1 MGFFSKL
8 QHNLKGL
15 YNGTFKENND
25 NIETSS
31 KTKAKERKH
40 LQEIDET
47 YQPMELPED
56 ELVTFSDE
64 VLDTNSRE
72 SIEKFKHNLDILM
85 KRAKEKGKVDKFML
99 IREDDFFPDGW
110 EWRVLSKNTNLEK
123 VCTRLS
129 YELRKA
135 YALEQKGINPYIE
148 IMGMNIPN
156 KAYEQSIQD
165 ISNVDETLGNILL
178 PSRFRS
184 TKHFTVNT
192 PLEVT
197 GNYNSVH
204 TNRDY
209 VFIDDINEFLASE
222 YGYSI
227 AYHDAYLDISH
238 ESLPVSAGALVL
250 IEDENYDRIMSD
262 EKIAS
267 QLVQRKIVRFK
278 GDTDIAINMILTE
291 KGALPSQVSAKYAD
305 YDDEIRT
312 ILDSSIRELAEKNN
326 LFFDK
331 SHGGQLQLEGGGHFS
346 SYYDDKNQDYEQAL
360 NEFIKFLKQKFPEH
374 EELFSEHLKLTE
386 NTSQEIVKHIG
397 TTKLLQAID
406 EYNELASKRIEKT
419 LEEYKEDR
427 KNITPEIHQKFV
439 ETIHFI
445 NDFYKTHTECESLE
459 QEEAI
464 QKFLQGDTVKE
475 QLQASETVCELLASK
490 NQNKS
495 ETMTTSETITYGN
508 EKITPAKAAENALR
522 QSTTS
527 TVNACEKVERL
538 ALNPEKTNEGVSIDG
553 Q

>member
-1 MGFFSKL
+1 MGIFDKL
-8 QHNLKGL
+8 QHNLKKL
-15 YNGTFKENND
+15 Q
-25 NIETSS
+25 S
-31 KTKAKERKH
+31 KKDDKALDFSDAKEIEH
-40 LQEIDET
+40 QQHTYET
-47 YQPMELPED
+47 YQPIELPED
-56 ELVTFSDE
+56 ELVSFSDE
-64 VLDTNSRE
+64 ILDTNSRE
-72 SIEKFKHNLDILM
+72 TIEKFKHNLEILI

-135 YALEQKGINPYIE
+135 YALEQKGINPYSE
-148 IMGMNIPN
+148 IMGINIPN
-156 KAYEQSIQD
+156 ESYEQPIQD
-165 ISNVDETLGNILL
+165 IADEEKTLGDILL

-209 VFIDDINEFLASE
+209 VIMDDVNEFLASE

-227 AYHDAYLDISH
+227 SYRDAYLDISH
-238 ESLPVSAGALVL
+238 ESLPISTGAIVL
-250 IEDENYDRIMSD
+250 IGDENYDRIMSD

-267 QLVQRKIVRFK
+267 QLAQRRVIRFK

-291 KGALPSQVSAKYAD
+291 RGALPSQVSPQYAD

-312 ILDSSIRELAEKNN
+312 ILDSSIRELAEKNH

-331 SHGGQLQLEGGGHFS
+331 SHGGQLKLDGGGHFS
-346 SYYDDKNQDYEQAL
+346 SYYDDKNQDYEKAL
-360 NEFIKFLKQKFPEH
+360 NEFIRFLRQKFPEH
-374 EELFSEHLKLTE
+374 EELLPEHLKLTE
-386 NTSQEIVKHIG
+386 NTSYEIVKKIG
-397 TTKLLQAID
+397 TTKLLEAID
-406 EYNELASKRIEKT
+406 EYNELASKRIEQT
-419 LEEYKEDR
+419 LEEYKKDR

-439 ETIHFI
+439 ETIHLI
-445 NDFYKTHTECESLE
+445 DDFYKKNTDCESRE

-464 QKFLQGDTVKE
+464 QKFIQGDTVSE
-475 QLQASETVCELLASK
+475 QLQAAESVCELLATRNQDRSK
-490 NQNKS
+490 TIDGT
-495 ETMTTSETITYGN
+495 ETTTYRYDK
-508 EKITPAKAAENALR
+508 KITPAKVAENALR
-522 QSTTS
+522 KSTTS
-527 TVNACEKVERL
+527 IVKEAERVERVV
-538 ALNPEKTNEGVSIDG
+538 LNPEKTNEGISIDG

>member
-1 MGFFSKL
+1 MGIFDKL
-8 QHNLKGL
+8 QHNLKKL
-15 YNGTFKENND
+15 Q
-25 NIETSS
+25 S
-31 KTKAKERKH
+31 KKDDKALGFSDAKEIEH
-40 LQEIDET
+40 QQHTYET
-47 YQPMELPED
+47 YQPIELPED
-56 ELVTFSDE
+56 ELVSFSDE
-64 VLDTNSRE
+64 ILDTNSRE
-72 SIEKFKHNLDILM
+72 TIEKFKHNLEILI

-135 YALEQKGINPYIE
+135 YALEQKGINPYSE
-148 IMGMNIPN
+148 IMGINIPN
-156 KAYEQSIQD
+156 ESYEQPIQD
-165 ISNVDETLGNILL
+165 IADEDKTLGDILL

-209 VFIDDINEFLASE
+209 VIMDDVNEFLASE

-227 AYHDAYLDISH
+227 SYRDAYLDISH
-238 ESLPVSAGALVL
+238 ESLPISTGAIVL
-250 IEDENYDRIMSD
+250 IGDENYDRIMSD

-267 QLVQRKIVRFK
+267 QLAQRRVIRFK

-291 KGALPSQVSAKYAD
+291 RGALPSQVSPQYAD

-312 ILDSSIRELAEKNN
+312 ILDSSIRELAEKNH

-331 SHGGQLQLEGGGHFS
+331 SHGGQLKLDGGGHFS

-439 ETIHFI
+439 ETIHLI

-475 QLQASETVCELLASK
+475 QLQAAETVCELLASK

-495 ETMTTSETITYGN
+495 ETVTTSKTITYGN
-508 EKITPAKAAENALR
+508 GKITPAKAAENALR
-522 QSTTS
+522 QSTTT

-538 ALNPEKTNEGVSIDG
+538 ALNPEKTNEGVLIDG

>member
-1 MGFFSKL
+1 MGIFDKL
-8 QHNLKGL
+8 QHNLKKL
-15 YNGTFKENND
+15 Q
-25 NIETSS
+25 S
-31 KTKAKERKH
+31 KKDDKALDFSDAKEIEH
-40 LQEIDET
+40 QQHTYET
-47 YQPMELPED
+47 YQPIELPED
-56 ELVTFSDE
+56 ELVSFSDE
-64 VLDTNSRE
+64 ILDTNSRE
-72 SIEKFKHNLDILM
+72 TIEKFKHNLEILI

-135 YALEQKGINPYIE
+135 YALEQKGINPYSE
-148 IMGMNIPN
+148 IMGINIPN
-156 KAYEQSIQD
+156 ESYEQPIQD
-165 ISNVDETLGNILL
+165 IADEEKTLGDILL

-209 VFIDDINEFLASE
+209 VIMDDVNEFLASE

-227 AYHDAYLDISH
+227 SYRDAYLDISH
-238 ESLPVSAGALVL
+238 ESLPISTGAIVL
-250 IEDENYDRIMSD
+250 IGDENYDRIMSD

-267 QLVQRKIVRFK
+267 QLAQRRVIRFK

-291 KGALPSQVSAKYAD
+291 RGALPSQVSPQYAD

-312 ILDSSIRELAEKNN
+312 ILDSSIRELAEKNH

-331 SHGGQLQLEGGGHFS
+331 SHGGQLKLDGGGHFS
-346 SYYDDKNQDYEQAL
+346 SYYDDKNQDYEKAL
-360 NEFIKFLKQKFPEH
+360 NEFIRFLRQKFPEH
-374 EELFSEHLKLTE
+374 EELLPEHLKLTE
-386 NTSQEIVKHIG
+386 NTSYEIVKKIG
-397 TTKLLQAID
+397 TTKLLEAID
-406 EYNELASKRIEKT
+406 EYNELASKRIEQT
-419 LEEYKEDR
+419 LEEYKKDR

-439 ETIHFI
+439 ETIHLI
-445 NDFYKTHTECESLE
+445 DDFYKKNTDCESRE

-464 QKFLQGDTVKE
+464 QKFIQGDTVSE
-475 QLQASETVCELLASK
+475 QLQAAESVCELLATRNQDRSK
-490 NQNKS
+490 TIDGT
-495 ETMTTSETITYGN
+495 ETTTYRYDK
-508 EKITPAKAAENALR
+508 KITPAKVAENALR
-522 QSTTS
+522 KSTTS
-527 TVNACEKVERL
+527 IVKEAERVEKT

>member
-1 MGFFSKL
+1 MGIFDKL
-8 QHNLKGL
+8 QHNLKKL
-15 YNGTFKENND
+15 Q
-25 NIETSS
+25 S
-31 KTKAKERKH
+31 KKDDKALDFSDAKEIEH
-40 LQEIDET
+40 QQHTYET
-47 YQPMELPED
+47 YQPIELPED
-56 ELVTFSDE
+56 ELVSFSDE
-64 VLDTNSRE
+64 ILDTNSRE
-72 SIEKFKHNLDILM
+72 TIEKFKHNLEILI

-135 YALEQKGINPYIE
+135 YALEQKGINPYSE
-148 IMGMNIPN
+148 IMGINIPN
-156 KAYEQSIQD
+156 ESYEQPIQD
-165 ISNVDETLGNILL
+165 IADEDKTLGDILL

-209 VFIDDINEFLASE
+209 VIMDDVNEFLASE

-227 AYHDAYLDISH
+227 SYRDAYLDISH
-238 ESLPVSAGALVL
+238 ESLPISTGAIVL
-250 IEDENYDRIMSD
+250 IGDENYDRIMSD

-267 QLVQRKIVRFK
+267 QLAQRRVIRFK

-291 KGALPSQVSAKYAD
+291 RGALPSQVSPQYAD

-312 ILDSSIRELAEKNN
+312 ILDSSIRELAEKNH

-331 SHGGQLQLEGGGHFS
+331 SHGGQLKLDGGGHFS
-346 SYYDDKNQDYEQAL
+346 SYYDDKNQDYEKAL
-360 NEFIKFLKQKFPEH
+360 NEFIRFLRQKFPEH
-374 EELFSEHLKLTE
+374 EELLPEHLKLTE
-386 NTSQEIVKHIG
+386 NTSYEIVKKIG
-397 TTKLLQAID
+397 TTKLLEAID
-406 EYNELASKRIEKT
+406 EYNELASKRIEQT
-419 LEEYKEDR
+419 LEEYKKDR

-439 ETIHFI
+439 ETIHLI
-445 NDFYKTHTECESLE
+445 DDFYKKNTDCESRE

-464 QKFLQGDTVKE
+464 QKFIQGDTVSE
-475 QLQASETVCELLASK
+475 QLQAAESVCELLATRNQDRSK
-490 NQNKS
+490 TIDGT
-495 ETMTTSETITYGN
+495 ETTTYRYDK
-508 EKITPAKAAENALR
+508 KITPAKVAENALR
-522 QSTTS
+522 KSTTS
-527 TVNACEKVERL
+527 IVKEAERVERVV
-538 ALNPEKTNEGVSIDG
+538 LNPEKTNEGVSIDG

>member
-1 MGFFSKL
+1 MGIFDKL
-8 QHNLKGL
+8 QHNLKKL
-15 YNGTFKENND
+15 Q
-25 NIETSS
+25 S
-31 KTKAKERKH
+31 KKDDKALDFSDAKEIEH
-40 LQEIDET
+40 QQHTYET
-47 YQPMELPED
+47 YQLIELPED
-56 ELVTFSDE
+56 ELVSFSDE
-64 VLDTNSRE
+64 ILDTNSRE
-72 SIEKFKHNLDILM
+72 TIEKFKHNLEILI

-135 YALEQKGINPYIE
+135 YALEQKGINPYSE
-148 IMGMNIPN
+148 IMGINIPN
-156 KAYEQSIQD
+156 ESYEQPIQD
-165 ISNVDETLGNILL
+165 ISDEDKTLGDILL

-209 VFIDDINEFLASE
+209 VIMDDVNEFLASE

-227 AYHDAYLDISH
+227 SYRDAYLDISH
-238 ESLPVSAGALVL
+238 ESLPISTEAIVL
-250 IEDENYDRIMSD
+250 IGDENYDRIISD

-267 QLVQRKIVRFK
+267 QLAQRRVIRFK

-291 KGALPSQVSAKYAD
+291 RGALPSQVSPQYAD

-312 ILDSSIRELAEKNN
+312 ILDSSIRELAEKNH

-331 SHGGQLQLEGGGHFS
+331 SHGGQLKLDGGGHFS
-346 SYYDDKNQDYEQAL
+346 SYYDDKNQDYEKAL
-360 NEFIKFLKQKFPEH
+360 NEFIRFLRQKFPEY
-374 EELFSEHLKLTE
+374 EELLPEHLKFTE
-386 NTSQEIVKHIG
+386 NTSYEIVKKIG
-397 TTKLLQAID
+397 TTKLLEAID
-406 EYNELASKRIEKT
+406 EYNELASKRIEQT
-419 LEEYKEDR
+419 LEEYKKDR

-439 ETIHFI
+439 EVIHLI
-445 NDFYKTHTECESLE
+445 DDFYKKNTDCESRE

-464 QKFLQGDTVKE
+464 QKFMQGDTVSE
-475 QLQASETVCELLASK
+475 QLQAAESVCELLATRNQDRSK
-490 NQNKS
+490 TIDGT
-495 ETMTTSETITYGN
+495 ETTTYRYDK
-508 EKITPAKAAENALR
+508 KITPAKVAENALR
-522 QSTTS
+522 KSTTS
-527 TVNACEKVERL
+527 IVKEAERVERVV
-538 ALNPEKTNEGVSIDG
+538 LNPEKTNEGVSIDG

>member
-1 MGFFSKL
+1 MGIFDKL
-8 QHNLKGL
+8 QHNLKKL
-15 YNGTFKENND
+15 Q
-25 NIETSS
+25 S
-31 KTKAKERKH
+31 KKDDKALDFSDAKEIEH
-40 LQEIDET
+40 QQHTYET
-47 YQPMELPED
+47 YQPIELPED
-56 ELVTFSDE
+56 ELVSFSDE
-64 VLDTNSRE
+64 ILDTNSRE
-72 SIEKFKHNLDILM
+72 TIEKFKHNLEILI

-135 YALEQKGINPYIE
+135 YALEQKGINPYSE
-148 IMGMNIPN
+148 IMGINIPN
-156 KAYEQSIQD
+156 ESYEQPIQD
-165 ISNVDETLGNILL
+165 IADEDKTLGDILL

-209 VFIDDINEFLASE
+209 VIMDDVNEFLASE

-227 AYHDAYLDISH
+227 SYRDAYLDISH
-238 ESLPVSAGALVL
+238 ESLPISTGAIVL
-250 IEDENYDRIMSD
+250 IGDENYDRIMSD

-267 QLVQRKIVRFK
+267 QLAQRRVIRFK

-291 KGALPSQVSAKYAD
+291 RGALPSQVSPQYAD

-312 ILDSSIRELAEKNN
+312 ILDSSIRELAEKNH

-331 SHGGQLQLEGGGHFS
+331 SHGGQLKLDGGGHFS
-346 SYYDDKNQDYEQAL
+346 SYYDDKNQDYEKAL
-360 NEFIKFLKQKFPEH
+360 NEFIRFLRQKFPEH
-374 EELFSEHLKLTE
+374 EELLPEHLKLTE
-386 NTSQEIVKHIG
+386 NTSYEIVKKIG
-397 TTKLLQAID
+397 TTKLLEAID
-406 EYNELASKRIEKT
+406 EYNELASKRIEQT
-419 LEEYKEDR
+419 LEEYKKDR

-439 ETIHFI
+439 ETIHLI
-445 NDFYKTHTECESLE
+445 DDFYKKNTDCESRE

-464 QKFLQGDTVKE
+464 QKFIQGDTVSE
-475 QLQASETVCELLASK
+475 QLQAAESVCELLATRNQDRSK
-490 NQNKS
+490 TIDGT
-495 ETMTTSETITYGN
+495 ETTTYRYDK
-508 EKITPAKAAENALR
+508 KITPAKVAENALR
-522 QSTTS
+522 KSTTS
-527 TVNACEKVERL
+527 IVKEAERIERVV
-538 ALNPEKTNEGVSIDG
+538 LNPAKTNEGVSIAG

>member
-15 YNGTFKENND
+15 YNGIFTGNND
-25 NIETSS
+25 NAVASS
-31 KTKAKERKH
+31 NANLKEQKH
-40 LQEIDET
+40 LQETDET
-47 YQPMELPED
+47 YQLMELPKD
-56 ELVTFSDE
+56 ELVSFSDE

-72 SIEKFKHNLDILM
+72 SIEKFKHNLNILM
-85 KRAKEKGKVDKFML
+85 KRAKEKGKIDKFML

-156 KAYEQSIQD
+156 RAYEQSIQD
-165 ISNVDETLGNILL
+165 ISNVDETFGNILL
-178 PSRFRS
+178 PSSFRS

-197 GNYNSVH
+197 GNYNFVR

-227 AYHDAYLDISH
+227 SYHDAYLDISH
-238 ESLPVSAGALVL
+238 ESLPISTGAIVL
-250 IEDENYDRIMSD
+250 IKDENYDRIMSD
-262 EKIAS
+262 RKIAS
-267 QLVQRKIVRFK
+267 QLGQRKTVRFK

-291 KGALPSQVSAKYAD
+291 NGALPSQVSTKYAV

-312 ILDSSIRELAEKNN
+312 ILDRSIRELAEKNN
-326 LFFDK
+326 LFFDQ
-331 SHGGQLQLEGGGHFS
+331 SHGGQLHLDGGGHFS

-360 NEFIKFLKQKFPEH
+360 NEFIKFLKQKFSEY
-374 EELFSEHLKLTE
+374 EELFPEHLEFTE
-386 NTSQEIVKHIG
+386 NTSYEIVKHIG

-406 EYNELASKRIEKT
+406 EYNELASKRIEKA

-439 ETIHFI
+439 ETIHLI
-445 NDFYKTHTECESLE
+445 NDFYKTYTECESLE
-459 QEEAI
+459 QEDAI
-464 QKFLQGDTVKE
+464 QKFLQGDTVEE
-475 QLQASETVCELLASK
+475 QLQAAETVCQLLDSK
-490 NQNKS
+490 NQNKGETMIAS
-495 ETMTTSETITYGN
+495 ETVTYGN
-508 EKITPAKAAENALR
+508 GKITPERAAENALR
-522 QSTTS
+522 QSTKN
-527 TVNACEKVERL
+527 TVNASEEMERL
-538 ALNPEKTNEGVSIDG
+538 ALNPEKTNEGVLIDG

>member
-1 MGFFSKL
+1 MGIFDKL
-8 QHNLKGL
+8 QHNLKKL
-15 YNGTFKENND
+15 Q
-25 NIETSS
+25 S
-31 KTKAKERKH
+31 KKDDKALDFSDAKEIEH
-40 LQEIDET
+40 QQHTYET
-47 YQPMELPED
+47 YQPIELPED
-56 ELVTFSDE
+56 ELVSFSDE
-64 VLDTNSRE
+64 ILDTNSRE
-72 SIEKFKHNLDILM
+72 TIEKFKHNLEILI

-135 YALEQKGINPYIE
+135 YALEQKGINPYSE
-148 IMGMNIPN
+148 IMGINIPN
-156 KAYEQSIQD
+156 ESYEQPIQD
-165 ISNVDETLGNILL
+165 IADEEKTLGDILL

-209 VFIDDINEFLASE
+209 VIMDDVNEFLASE

-227 AYHDAYLDISH
+227 SYRDAYLDISH
-238 ESLPVSAGALVL
+238 ESLPISTGAIVL
-250 IEDENYDRIMSD
+250 IGDENYDRIMSD

-267 QLVQRKIVRFK
+267 QLAQRRVIRFK

-291 KGALPSQVSAKYAD
+291 RGALPSQVSPQYAD

-312 ILDSSIRELAEKNN
+312 ILDSSIRELAEKNH

-331 SHGGQLQLEGGGHFS
+331 SHGGQLKLDGGGHFS
-346 SYYDDKNQDYEQAL
+346 SYYDDKNQDYEKAL
-360 NEFIKFLKQKFPEH
+360 NEFIRFLRQKFPEH
-374 EELFSEHLKLTE
+374 EELLPEHLKLTE
-386 NTSQEIVKHIG
+386 NTSYEIVKKIG
-397 TTKLLQAID
+397 TTKLLEAID
-406 EYNELASKRIEKT
+406 EYNELASKRIEQT
-419 LEEYKEDR
+419 LEEYKKDR

-439 ETIHFI
+439 ETIHLI
-445 NDFYKTHTECESLE
+445 DDFYKKNTDCESRE

-464 QKFLQGDTVKE
+464 QKFIQGDTVSE
-475 QLQASETVCELLASK
+475 QLQAAESVCELLATRNQDRSK
-490 NQNKS
+490 TIDGT
-495 ETMTTSETITYGN
+495 ETTTYRYDK
-508 EKITPAKAAENALR
+508 KITPAKVAENALR
-522 QSTTS
+522 KSTTS
-527 TVNACEKVERL
+527 IVKEAERVERVV
-538 ALNPEKTNEGVSIDG
+538 LNPEKTNEGVSIDG

>member
-1 MGFFSKL
+1 MGIFDKL
-8 QHNLKGL
+8 QHNLKKL
-15 YNGTFKENND
+15 Q
-25 NIETSS
+25 S
-31 KTKAKERKH
+31 KKDDKALDFSDAKEIEH
-40 LQEIDET
+40 QQHTYET
-47 YQPMELPED
+47 YQPIELPED
-56 ELVTFSDE
+56 ELVSFSDE
-64 VLDTNSRE
+64 ILDTNSRE
-72 SIEKFKHNLDILM
+72 TIEKFKHNLEILI

-135 YALEQKGINPYIE
+135 YALEQKGINPYSE
-148 IMGMNIPN
+148 IMGINIPN
-156 KAYEQSIQD
+156 ESYEQPIQD
-165 ISNVDETLGNILL
+165 IADEEKTLGDILL

-209 VFIDDINEFLASE
+209 VIMDDVNEFLASE

-227 AYHDAYLDISH
+227 SYRDAYLDISH
-238 ESLPVSAGALVL
+238 ESLPISTGAIVL
-250 IEDENYDRIMSD
+250 IGDENYDRIMSD

-267 QLVQRKIVRFK
+267 QLAQRRVIRFK

-291 KGALPSQVSAKYAD
+291 RGALPSQVSPQYAD

-312 ILDSSIRELAEKNN
+312 ILDSSIRELAEKNH

-331 SHGGQLQLEGGGHFS
+331 SHGGQLKLDGGGHFS
-346 SYYDDKNQDYEQAL
+346 SYYDDKNQDYEKAL
-360 NEFIKFLKQKFPEH
+360 NEFIRFLRQKFPEH
-374 EELFSEHLKLTE
+374 EELLPEHLKLTE
-386 NTSQEIVKHIG
+386 NTSYEIVKKIG
-397 TTKLLQAID
+397 TTKLLEAID
-406 EYNELASKRIEKT
+406 EYNELASKRIEQT
-419 LEEYKEDR
+419 LEEYKKDR

-439 ETIHFI
+439 ETIHLI
-445 NDFYKTHTECESLE
+445 DDFYKKNTDCESRE

-464 QKFLQGDTVKE
+464 QKFIQGDTVSE
-475 QLQASETVCELLASK
+475 QLQAAESVCELLATRNQDRSK
-490 NQNKS
+490 TIDGT
-495 ETMTTSETITYGN
+495 ETTTYRYDK
-508 EKITPAKAAENALR
+508 KITPAKVAENALR
-522 QSTTS
+522 ESTTS
-527 TVNACEKVERL
+527 IVKKTERVERL

>member
-1 MGFFSKL
+1 M
-8 QHNLKGL
+8 
-15 YNGTFKENND
+15 
-25 NIETSS
+25 
-31 KTKAKERKH
+31 
-40 LQEIDET
+40 
-47 YQPMELPED
+47 
-56 ELVTFSDE
+56 
-64 VLDTNSRE
+64 
-72 SIEKFKHNLDILM
+72 
-85 KRAKEKGKVDKFML
+85 
-99 IREDDFFPDGW
+99 
-110 EWRVLSKNTNLEK
+110 
-123 VCTRLS
+123 
-129 YELRKA
+129 
-135 YALEQKGINPYIE
+135 
-148 IMGMNIPN
+148 
-156 KAYEQSIQD
+156 
-165 ISNVDETLGNILL
+165 
-178 PSRFRS
+178 
-184 TKHFTVNT
+184 
-192 PLEVT
+192 
-197 GNYNSVH
+197 
-204 TNRDY
+204 
-209 VFIDDINEFLASE
+209 FIDDINEFLASE

-238 ESLPVSAGALVL
+238 ESLPISTGAIVL

-331 SHGGQLQLEGGGHFS
+331 SHGCQLQLDGGGHFS

-374 EELFSEHLKLTE
+374 EELLLEHLKLTE
-386 NTSQEIVKHIG
+386 KTSQEIVKHIG

-439 ETIHFI
+439 ETIHLI

-475 QLQASETVCELLASK
+475 QLQAAETVCELLASK

-495 ETMTTSETITYGN
+495 ETVTTSKTITYGN
-508 EKITPAKAAENALR
+508 GKITPAKAAENALR
-522 QSTTS
+522 QSTTT

-538 ALNPEKTNEGVSIDG
+538 ALNPEKTNEGVLIDG

>member
-1 MGFFSKL
+1 MGIFDKL
-8 QHNLKGL
+8 QHNLKKL
-15 YNGTFKENND
+15 Q
-25 NIETSS
+25 S
-31 KTKAKERKH
+31 KKDDKALDFSDAKEIEH
-40 LQEIDET
+40 QQHTYET
-47 YQPMELPED
+47 YQPIELPED
-56 ELVTFSDE
+56 ELVSFSDE
-64 VLDTNSRE
+64 ILDTNSRE
-72 SIEKFKHNLDILM
+72 TIEKFKHNLEILI
-85 KRAKEKGKVDKFML
+85 KRAKEKEKVDKFML

-135 YALEQKGINPYIE
+135 YALEQKGINPYSE
-148 IMGMNIPN
+148 IMGINIPN
-156 KAYEQSIQD
+156 ESYEQPIQD
-165 ISNVDETLGNILL
+165 IADEEKTLGDILL

-209 VFIDDINEFLASE
+209 VIMDDVNEFLASE

-227 AYHDAYLDISH
+227 SYRDAYLDISH
-238 ESLPVSAGALVL
+238 ESLPISTGAIVL
-250 IEDENYDRIMSD
+250 IGDENYDRIMSD

-267 QLVQRKIVRFK
+267 QLAQRRVIRFK

-291 KGALPSQVSAKYAD
+291 RGALPSQVSPQYAD

-331 SHGGQLQLEGGGHFS
+331 SHGGQLKLDGGGHFS
-346 SYYDDKNQDYEQAL
+346 SYYDDKNQDYEKAL
-360 NEFIKFLKQKFPEH
+360 NEFISFLRQKFPEY
-374 EELFSEHLKLTE
+374 EELLPEHLKFTE
-386 NTSQEIVKHIG
+386 NTSYEIVKKIG
-397 TTKLLQAID
+397 TTRLLEAID
-406 EYNELASKRIEKT
+406 EYNELASKRIEQT
-419 LEEYKEDR
+419 LEEYKKDR

-439 ETIHFI
+439 ETIHLI
-445 NDFYKTHTECESLE
+445 DDFYKKNTDCESRE

-464 QKFLQGDTVKE
+464 QKFMQGDTVSE
-475 QLQASETVCELLASK
+475 QLQAAESVCELLATRNQDRSK
-490 NQNKS
+490 TIDGT
-495 ETMTTSETITYGN
+495 ETTTYRYDK
-508 EKITPAKAAENALR
+508 KITPTKAVENALR
-522 QSTTS
+522 VSTTS
-527 TVNACEKVERL
+527 IVKETERVEKT

>member
-1 MGFFSKL
+1 MGIFDKL
-8 QHNLKGL
+8 QHNLKKL
-15 YNGTFKENND
+15 Q
-25 NIETSS
+25 S
-31 KTKAKERKH
+31 KKDDKALDFSDAKEIEH
-40 LQEIDET
+40 QQHTYET
-47 YQPMELPED
+47 YQPIELPED
-56 ELVTFSDE
+56 ELVSFSDE
-64 VLDTNSRE
+64 ILDTNSRE
-72 SIEKFKHNLDILM
+72 TIEKFKHNLEILI

-135 YALEQKGINPYIE
+135 YALEQKGINPYSE
-148 IMGMNIPN
+148 IMGINIPN
-156 KAYEQSIQD
+156 ESYEQPIQD
-165 ISNVDETLGNILL
+165 IADEDKTLGDILL

-209 VFIDDINEFLASE
+209 VIMDDVNEFLASE

-227 AYHDAYLDISH
+227 SYRDAYLDISH
-238 ESLPVSAGALVL
+238 ESLPISTEAIVL
-250 IEDENYDRIMSD
+250 IGDENYDRIMSD

-267 QLVQRKIVRFK
+267 QLAQRRVIRFK

-291 KGALPSQVSAKYAD
+291 RGALPSQVSPQYAD

-312 ILDSSIRELAEKNN
+312 ILDSSIRELAEKNH

-331 SHGGQLQLEGGGHFS
+331 SHGGQLKLDGGGHFS
-346 SYYDDKNQDYEQAL
+346 SYYDDKNQDYEKAL
-360 NEFIKFLKQKFPEH
+360 NEFIRFLRQKFPEH
-374 EELFSEHLKLTE
+374 EELLPEHLKLTE
-386 NTSQEIVKHIG
+386 NTSYEIVKKIG
-397 TTKLLQAID
+397 TTKLLEAID
-406 EYNELASKRIEKT
+406 EYNELASKRIEQT
-419 LEEYKEDR
+419 LEEYKKDR

-439 ETIHFI
+439 ETIHLI
-445 NDFYKTHTECESLE
+445 DDFYKKNTDCESRE

-464 QKFLQGDTVKE
+464 QKFIQGDTVSE
-475 QLQASETVCELLASK
+475 QLQAAESVCELLATRNQDRSK
-490 NQNKS
+490 TIDGT
-495 ETMTTSETITYGN
+495 ETTTYRYDK
-508 EKITPAKAAENALR
+508 KITPAKVAENALR
-522 QSTTS
+522 KSTTS
-527 TVNACEKVERL
+527 IVKEAERVERVV
-538 ALNPEKTNEGVSIDG
+538 LNPEKTNEGVSIDG

>member
-31 KTKAKERKH
+31 KTNSKERKH

-64 VLDTNSRE
+64 VLDTNSKE

-123 VCTRLS
+123 VSTSLS
-129 YELRKA
+129 YELRKT
-135 YALEQKGINPYIE
+135 YALEQKGINPYNE

-156 KAYEQSIQD
+156 KAYEQSIQAM
-165 ISNVDETLGNILL
+165 SNVDKTLGNILL

-197 GNYNSVH
+197 GNYNSVQ

-209 VFIDDINEFLASE
+209 VFIDNINEFLASG

-227 AYHDAYLDISH
+227 SYHDAYLDISH
-238 ESLPVSAGALVL
+238 ESLPISTGAIVL
-250 IEDENYDRIMSD
+250 IRDENFDRIMSD
-262 EKIAS
+262 EKVAS
-267 QLVQRKIVRFK
+267 QLVQRKIVRYK

-291 KGALPSQVSAKYAD
+291 KGALPSQVSTKYAD
-305 YDDEIRT
+305 YNDEIRT

-331 SHGGQLQLEGGGHFS
+331 SHGGQLQLDGGGHFS

-374 EELFSEHLKLTE
+374 EELFPSHLVLTE
-386 NTSQEIVKHIG
+386 SISQKIVKHIG

-419 LEEYKEDR
+419 LEKYKEDR
-427 KNITPEIHQKFV
+427 KNITPEIHQKFI
-439 ETIHFI
+439 ETIHLI

-464 QKFLQGDTVKE
+464 QKFLQGDTVKK
-475 QLQASETVCELLASK
+475 QLQAAETVCELLASK

-495 ETMTTSETITYGN
+495 ETMSTSETITYGN

-538 ALNPEKTNEGVSIDG
+538 ALNPEKTNEGVSVDG

>member
-1 MGFFSKL
+1 MGIFDKL
-8 QHNLKGL
+8 QHNLKKL
-15 YNGTFKENND
+15 Q
-25 NIETSS
+25 S
-31 KTKAKERKH
+31 KKDDKALDFSDAKEIEH
-40 LQEIDET
+40 QQHTYET
-47 YQPMELPED
+47 YQPIELPED
-56 ELVTFSDE
+56 ELVSFSDE
-64 VLDTNSRE
+64 ILDTNSRE
-72 SIEKFKHNLDILM
+72 TIEKFKHNLEILI

-135 YALEQKGINPYIE
+135 YALEQKGINPYSE
-148 IMGMNIPN
+148 IMGINIPN
-156 KAYEQSIQD
+156 ESYEQPIQD
-165 ISNVDETLGNILL
+165 IADEEKTLGDILL

-209 VFIDDINEFLASE
+209 VIMDDVNEFLASE

-227 AYHDAYLDISH
+227 SYRDAYLDISH
-238 ESLPVSAGALVL
+238 ESLPISTEAIVL
-250 IEDENYDRIMSD
+250 IGDENYDRIMSD

-267 QLVQRKIVRFK
+267 QLAQRRVIRFK

-291 KGALPSQVSAKYAD
+291 RGALPSQVSPQYAD

-312 ILDSSIRELAEKNN
+312 ILDSSIRELAEKNH

-331 SHGGQLQLEGGGHFS
+331 SHGGQLKLDGGGHFS
-346 SYYDDKNQDYEQAL
+346 SYYDDKNQDYEKAL
-360 NEFIKFLKQKFPEH
+360 NEFIRFLRQKFPEH
-374 EELFSEHLKLTE
+374 EELLPEHLKLTE
-386 NTSQEIVKHIG
+386 NTSYEIVKKIG
-397 TTKLLQAID
+397 TTKLLEAID
-406 EYNELASKRIEKT
+406 EYNELASKRIEQT
-419 LEEYKEDR
+419 LEEYKKDR

-439 ETIHFI
+439 ETIHLI
-445 NDFYKTHTECESLE
+445 DDFYKKNTDCESRE

-464 QKFLQGDTVKE
+464 QKFIQGDTVSE
-475 QLQASETVCELLASK
+475 QLQAAESVCELLATRNQDRSK
-490 NQNKS
+490 TIDGT
-495 ETMTTSETITYGN
+495 ETTTYRYDK
-508 EKITPAKAAENALR
+508 KITPAKVAENALR
-522 QSTTS
+522 KSTTS
-527 TVNACEKVERL
+527 IVKEAERVERVV
-538 ALNPEKTNEGVSIDG
+538 LNPEKTNEGVSIDG

>member
-1 MGFFSKL
+1 MGIFDKL
-8 QHNLKGL
+8 QHNLKKL
-15 YNGTFKENND
+15 Q
-25 NIETSS
+25 S
-31 KTKAKERKH
+31 KKDDKALDFSDAKEIEH
-40 LQEIDET
+40 QEHTYET
-47 YQPMELPED
+47 YQLIELPED
-56 ELVTFSDE
+56 ELVSFSDE
-64 VLDTNSRE
+64 ILDTNSRE
-72 SIEKFKHNLDILM
+72 TIEKFKHNLEILI

-135 YALEQKGINPYIE
+135 YALEQKGINPYSE
-148 IMGMNIPN
+148 IMGINIPN
-156 KAYEQSIQD
+156 ESYEQPIQD
-165 ISNVDETLGNILL
+165 IADEDKTLGDILL

-209 VFIDDINEFLASE
+209 VIMDDVNEFLASE

-227 AYHDAYLDISH
+227 SYRDAYLDISH
-238 ESLPVSAGALVL
+238 ESLPISTRAIVL
-250 IEDENYDRIMSD
+250 IGDENYDRIMSD

-267 QLVQRKIVRFK
+267 QLAQRRVIRFK

-291 KGALPSQVSAKYAD
+291 RGALPSQVSPKYAD

-312 ILDSSIRELAEKNN
+312 ILDSSIRELAEKNH

-331 SHGGQLQLEGGGHFS
+331 SHGGQLKLDGGGHFS
-346 SYYDDKNQDYEQAL
+346 SYYDDKNQDYEKAL
-360 NEFIKFLKQKFPEH
+360 NEFISFLRQKFPEY
-374 EELFSEHLKLTE
+374 EELLPEYLKFTE
-386 NTSQEIVKHIG
+386 NTSYEIVKKIG
-397 TTKLLQAID
+397 TTKLLEAID
-406 EYNELASKRIEKT
+406 EYNELASKRIEQT
-419 LEEYKEDR
+419 LEEYKKDR

-439 ETIHFI
+439 EAIHLI
-445 NDFYKTHTECESLE
+445 DDFYKKNTDCESRE

-464 QKFLQGDTVKE
+464 QKFMQGDTVSE
-475 QLQASETVCELLASK
+475 QLQAAESVCELLATRNQDRSK
-490 NQNKS
+490 TIDGT
-495 ETMTTSETITYGN
+495 ETTTYRYDK
-508 EKITPAKAAENALR
+508 KITPAKVAENALR
-522 QSTTS
+522 KSTTS
-527 TVNACEKVERL
+527 IVKEAERVERVV
-538 ALNPEKTNEGVSIDG
+538 LNPEKTNEGVSIDG

>member
-1 MGFFSKL
+1 MGIFDKL
-8 QHNLKGL
+8 QHNLKKL
-15 YNGTFKENND
+15 Q
-25 NIETSS
+25 S
-31 KTKAKERKH
+31 KKDDKALDFSDAKEIEH
-40 LQEIDET
+40 QQHTYET
-47 YQPMELPED
+47 YQPIELPED
-56 ELVTFSDE
+56 ELVSFSDE
-64 VLDTNSRE
+64 ILDTNSRE
-72 SIEKFKHNLDILM
+72 TIEKFKHNLEILI

-135 YALEQKGINPYIE
+135 YALEQKGINPYSE
-148 IMGMNIPN
+148 IMGINIPN
-156 KAYEQSIQD
+156 ESYEQPIQD
-165 ISNVDETLGNILL
+165 IVDEDKTLGDILL

-209 VFIDDINEFLASE
+209 VIMDDVNEFLASE

-227 AYHDAYLDISH
+227 SYRDAYLDISH
-238 ESLPVSAGALVL
+238 ESLPISTGAIVL
-250 IEDENYDRIMSD
+250 IGDENYDRIMSD

-267 QLVQRKIVRFK
+267 QLAQRRVIRFK

-291 KGALPSQVSAKYAD
+291 RGALPSQVSPKYAD

-312 ILDSSIRELAEKNN
+312 ILDSSIRELAEKNH

-331 SHGGQLQLEGGGHFS
+331 SHGGQLKLDGGGHFS
-346 SYYDDKNQDYEQAL
+346 SYYDDKNQDYEKAL
-360 NEFIKFLKQKFPEH
+360 NEFIRFLRQKFPEH
-374 EELFSEHLKLTE
+374 EELLPEHLKLTE
-386 NTSQEIVKHIG
+386 NTSYEIVKKIG
-397 TTKLLQAID
+397 TTKLLEAID
-406 EYNELASKRIEKT
+406 EYNELASKRIEQT
-419 LEEYKEDR
+419 LEEYKKDR

-439 ETIHFI
+439 ETIHLI
-445 NDFYKTHTECESLE
+445 DDFYKKNTDCESRE

-464 QKFLQGDTVKE
+464 QKFIQGDTVSE
-475 QLQASETVCELLASK
+475 QLQAAESVCELLATRNQDRSK
-490 NQNKS
+490 TIDGT
-495 ETMTTSETITYGN
+495 ETTTYRYDK
-508 EKITPAKAAENALR
+508 KITPAKVAENALR
-522 QSTTS
+522 ESTTS
-527 TVNACEKVERL
+527 IVKKTERVERL

>member
-1 MGFFSKL
+1 MGIFDKL
-8 QHNLKGL
+8 QHNLKKL
-15 YNGTFKENND
+15 Q
-25 NIETSS
+25 S
-31 KTKAKERKH
+31 KKDDKALDFSDAKEIEH
-40 LQEIDET
+40 QQHTYET
-47 YQPMELPED
+47 YQPIELPED
-56 ELVTFSDE
+56 ELVSFSDE
-64 VLDTNSRE
+64 ILDTNSRE
-72 SIEKFKHNLDILM
+72 TIEKFKHNLEILI

-209 VFIDDINEFLASE
+209 VIMDDVNEFLASE

-227 AYHDAYLDISH
+227 SYRDAYLDISH
-238 ESLPVSAGALVL
+238 ESLPISTGAIVL
-250 IEDENYDRIMSD
+250 IGDENYDRIMSD

-267 QLVQRKIVRFK
+267 QLAQRRVIRFK

-291 KGALPSQVSAKYAD
+291 RGALPSQVSPQYAD

-312 ILDSSIRELAEKNN
+312 ILDSSIRELAEKNH

-331 SHGGQLQLEGGGHFS
+331 SHGGQLKLDGGGHFS
-346 SYYDDKNQDYEQAL
+346 SYYDDKNQDYEKAL
-360 NEFIKFLKQKFPEH
+360 NEFIRFLRQKFPEH
-374 EELFSEHLKLTE
+374 EELLPEHLKLTE
-386 NTSQEIVKHIG
+386 NTSYEIVKKIG
-397 TTKLLQAID
+397 TTKLLEAID
-406 EYNELASKRIEKT
+406 EYNELASKRIEQT
-419 LEEYKEDR
+419 LEEYKKDR

-439 ETIHFI
+439 ETIHLI
-445 NDFYKTHTECESLE
+445 DDFYKKNTDCESRE

-464 QKFLQGDTVKE
+464 QKFIQGDTVSE
-475 QLQASETVCELLASK
+475 QLQAAESVCELLATRNQDRSK
-490 NQNKS
+490 TIDGT
-495 ETMTTSETITYGN
+495 ETTTYRYDK
-508 EKITPAKAAENALR
+508 KITPAKVAENALR
-522 QSTTS
+522 KSTTS
-527 TVNACEKVERL
+527 IVKEAERVERVV
-538 ALNPEKTNEGVSIDG
+538 LNPEKTNEGVSIDG

>member
-1 MGFFSKL
+1 MGIFDKL
-8 QHNLKGL
+8 QHNLKKL
-15 YNGTFKENND
+15 Q
-25 NIETSS
+25 S
-31 KTKAKERKH
+31 KKDDKALDFSDAKEIEH
-40 LQEIDET
+40 QQHTYET
-47 YQPMELPED
+47 YQPIELPED
-56 ELVTFSDE
+56 ELVSFSDE
-64 VLDTNSRE
+64 ILDTNSRE
-72 SIEKFKHNLDILM
+72 TIEKFKHNLEILI

-135 YALEQKGINPYIE
+135 YTLEQKGINPYSE
-148 IMGMNIPN
+148 IMGINIPN
-156 KAYEQSIQD
+156 ESYEQPIQD
-165 ISNVDETLGNILL
+165 IADEDKTLGDILL

-209 VFIDDINEFLASE
+209 VIMDDVNEFLASE

-227 AYHDAYLDISH
+227 SYRDAYLDISH
-238 ESLPVSAGALVL
+238 ESLPISTGAIVL
-250 IEDENYDRIMSD
+250 IGDENYDRIMSD

-267 QLVQRKIVRFK
+267 QLAQRRVIRFK

-291 KGALPSQVSAKYAD
+291 RGALPSQVSPQYAD

-312 ILDSSIRELAEKNN
+312 ILDSSIRELAEKNH

-331 SHGGQLQLEGGGHFS
+331 SHGGQLKLDGGGHFS
-346 SYYDDKNQDYEQAL
+346 SYYDDKNQDYEKAL
-360 NEFIKFLKQKFPEH
+360 NEFIRFLRQKFPEH
-374 EELFSEHLKLTE
+374 EELLPEHLKLTE
-386 NTSQEIVKHIG
+386 NTSYEIVKKIG
-397 TTKLLQAID
+397 TTKLLEAID
-406 EYNELASKRIEKT
+406 EYNELASKRIEQT
-419 LEEYKEDR
+419 LEEYKKDR

-439 ETIHFI
+439 ETIHLI
-445 NDFYKTHTECESLE
+445 DDFYKKNTDCESRE

-464 QKFLQGDTVKE
+464 QKFIQGDTVSE
-475 QLQASETVCELLASK
+475 QLQAAESVCELLATRNQDRSK
-490 NQNKS
+490 TIDGT
-495 ETMTTSETITYGN
+495 ETTTYRYDK
-508 EKITPAKAAENALR
+508 KITPAKVAENALR
-522 QSTTS
+522 KSTTS
-527 TVNACEKVERL
+527 IVKEAERVERVV
-538 ALNPEKTNEGVSIDG
+538 LNPEKTNEGVSIDG

>member
-238 ESLPVSAGALVL
+238 ESLPISAGALVL

>member
-31 KTKAKERKH
+31 KTNSKERKH

-64 VLDTNSRE
+64 VLDTNSKE

-123 VCTRLS
+123 VSTSLS
-129 YELRKA
+129 YELRKT
-135 YALEQKGINPYIE
+135 YALEQKGINPYNE

-156 KAYEQSIQD
+156 KAYEQSIQAM
-165 ISNVDETLGNILL
+165 SNVDKTLGNILL

-197 GNYNSVH
+197 GNYNSVQ

-209 VFIDDINEFLASE
+209 VFIDNINEFLASG

-227 AYHDAYLDISH
+227 SYHDAYLDISH
-238 ESLPVSAGALVL
+238 ESLPISTGAIVL
-250 IEDENYDRIMSD
+250 IRDENFDRIMSD
-262 EKIAS
+262 EKVAS
-267 QLVQRKIVRFK
+267 QLVQRKIVRYK

-291 KGALPSQVSAKYAD
+291 KGALPSQVSTKYAD
-305 YDDEIRT
+305 YNDEIRT

-331 SHGGQLQLEGGGHFS
+331 SHGGQLQLDGGGHFS

-374 EELFSEHLKLTE
+374 EELFPSHLVLTE
-386 NTSQEIVKHIG
+386 SISQKIVKHIG

-419 LEEYKEDR
+419 LEKYKEDR
-427 KNITPEIHQKFV
+427 KNITPEIHQKFI
-439 ETIHFI
+439 ETIHLI

-475 QLQASETVCELLASK
+475 QLQAAETVCELLASK

-495 ETMTTSETITYGN
+495 ETVTTSKTITYGN
-508 EKITPAKAAENALR
+508 GKITPAKAAENALR

-527 TVNACEKVERL
+527 TVNASEKVERL
-538 ALNPEKTNEGVSIDG
+538 ALNLEKTNEGVSVDG

>member
-1 MGFFSKL
+1 MGIFDKL
-8 QHNLKGL
+8 QHNLKKL
-15 YNGTFKENND
+15 Q
-25 NIETSS
+25 S
-31 KTKAKERKH
+31 KKDDKALDFSDAKEIEH
-40 LQEIDET
+40 QQHTYET
-47 YQPMELPED
+47 YQPIELPED
-56 ELVTFSDE
+56 ELVSFSDE
-64 VLDTNSRE
+64 ILDTNSRE
-72 SIEKFKHNLDILM
+72 TIEKFKHNLEILI

-135 YALEQKGINPYIE
+135 YALEQKGINPYSE
-148 IMGMNIPN
+148 IMGINIPN
-156 KAYEQSIQD
+156 ESYEQPIQD
-165 ISNVDETLGNILL
+165 IADEDKTLGDILL

-209 VFIDDINEFLASE
+209 VIMDDVNEFLASE

-227 AYHDAYLDISH
+227 SYRDAYLDISH
-238 ESLPVSAGALVL
+238 ESLPISTGAIVL
-250 IEDENYDRIMSD
+250 IGDENYDRIMSD

-267 QLVQRKIVRFK
+267 QLAQRRVIRFK

-291 KGALPSQVSAKYAD
+291 RGALPSQVSPQYAD

-312 ILDSSIRELAEKNN
+312 ILDSSIRELAEKNH

-331 SHGGQLQLEGGGHFS
+331 SHGGQLKLDGGGHFS
-346 SYYDDKNQDYEQAL
+346 SYYDDKNQDYEKAL
-360 NEFIKFLKQKFPEH
+360 NEFIRFLRQKFPEH
-374 EELFSEHLKLTE
+374 EELLPEHLKLTE
-386 NTSQEIVKHIG
+386 NTSYEIVKKIG
-397 TTKLLQAID
+397 TTKLLEAID
-406 EYNELASKRIEKT
+406 EYNELASKRIEQT
-419 LEEYKEDR
+419 LEEYKKDR

-439 ETIHFI
+439 ETIHLI
-445 NDFYKTHTECESLE
+445 DDFYKKNTDCESRE

-464 QKFLQGDTVKE
+464 QKFIQGDTVSE
-475 QLQASETVCELLASK
+475 QLQAAESVCELLATRNQDRSK
-490 NQNKS
+490 TIDGT
-495 ETMTTSETITYGN
+495 ETTTYRYDK
-508 EKITPAKAAENALR
+508 KITPAKVAENALR
-522 QSTTS
+522 KSTTS
-527 TVNACEKVERL
+527 IVKKTERVERL

>member
-31 KTKAKERKH
+31 KTNSKERKH

-64 VLDTNSRE
+64 VLDTNSKE

-123 VCTRLS
+123 VSTSLS
-129 YELRKA
+129 YELRKT
-135 YALEQKGINPYIE
+135 YALEQKGINPYNE

-156 KAYEQSIQD
+156 KAYEQSIQAM
-165 ISNVDETLGNILL
+165 SNVDKTLGNILL

-197 GNYNSVH
+197 GNYNSVQ

-209 VFIDDINEFLASE
+209 VFIDNINEFLASG

-227 AYHDAYLDISH
+227 SYHDAYLDISH
-238 ESLPVSAGALVL
+238 ESLPISTGAIVL
-250 IEDENYDRIMSD
+250 IRDENFDRIMSD
-262 EKIAS
+262 EKVAS
-267 QLVQRKIVRFK
+267 QLVQRKIVRYK

-291 KGALPSQVSAKYAD
+291 KGALPSQVSTKYAD
-305 YDDEIRT
+305 YNDEIRT

-331 SHGGQLQLEGGGHFS
+331 SHGGQLQLDGGGHFS

-374 EELFSEHLKLTE
+374 EELFPSHLVLTE
-386 NTSQEIVKHIG
+386 SISQKIVKHIG

-419 LEEYKEDR
+419 LEKYKEDR
-427 KNITPEIHQKFV
+427 KNITPEIHQKFI
-439 ETIHFI
+439 ETIHLI

-464 QKFLQGDTVKE
+464 QKFLQGDTVKK
-475 QLQASETVCELLASK
+475 QLQAAETVCELLASK

-495 ETMTTSETITYGN
+495 QTMSTSETITYGN

>member
-1 MGFFSKL
+1 MRFFSKL

-72 SIEKFKHNLDILM
+72 SIAKFKHNLEILM

-238 ESLPVSAGALVL
+238 ESLPISTGAIVL

-331 SHGGQLQLEGGGHFS
+331 SHGGQLQLDGGGHFS

-439 ETIHFI
+439 ETIHLI

>member
-1 MGFFSKL
+1 MGIFDKL
-8 QHNLKGL
+8 QHNLKKL
-15 YNGTFKENND
+15 Q
-25 NIETSS
+25 S
-31 KTKAKERKH
+31 KKDDKALDFSDAKEIEH
-40 LQEIDET
+40 QQHTYET
-47 YQPMELPED
+47 YQPIELPED
-56 ELVTFSDE
+56 ELVSFSDE
-64 VLDTNSRE
+64 ILDTNSRE
-72 SIEKFKHNLDILM
+72 TIEKFKHNLEILI

-135 YALEQKGINPYIE
+135 YALEQKGINPYSE
-148 IMGMNIPN
+148 IMGINIPN
-156 KAYEQSIQD
+156 ESYEQPIQD
-165 ISNVDETLGNILL
+165 IADEDKTLGDILL

-209 VFIDDINEFLASE
+209 VIMDDVNEFLASE

-227 AYHDAYLDISH
+227 SYRDAYLDISH
-238 ESLPVSAGALVL
+238 ESLPISTGAIVL
-250 IEDENYDRIMSD
+250 IGDENYDRIMSD

-267 QLVQRKIVRFK
+267 QLAQRRVIRFK

-291 KGALPSQVSAKYAD
+291 RGALPSQVSPQYAD

-312 ILDSSIRELAEKNN
+312 ILDSSIRELAEKNH

-331 SHGGQLQLEGGGHFS
+331 SHGGQLKLDGGGHFS
-346 SYYDDKNQDYEQAL
+346 SYYDDKNQDYEKAL
-360 NEFIKFLKQKFPEH
+360 NEFIRFLRQKFPEH
-374 EELFSEHLKLTE
+374 EELLPEHLKLTE
-386 NTSQEIVKHIG
+386 NTSYEIVKKIG
-397 TTKLLQAID
+397 TTKLLEAID
-406 EYNELASKRIEKT
+406 EYNELASKRIEQT
-419 LEEYKEDR
+419 LEEYKKDR

-439 ETIHFI
+439 ETIHLI
-445 NDFYKTHTECESLE
+445 DDFYKKNTDCESRE

-464 QKFLQGDTVKE
+464 QKFIQGDTVSE
-475 QLQASETVCELLASK
+475 QLQAAESVCELLATRNQDRSK
-490 NQNKS
+490 TIDGT
-495 ETMTTSETITYGN
+495 ETTTYRYDK
-508 EKITPAKAAENALR
+508 KITPAKVAENALR
-522 QSTTS
+522 ESTTS
-527 TVNACEKVERL
+527 IVKKTERVERL

>member
-1 MGFFSKL
+1 MGIFDKL
-8 QHNLKGL
+8 QHNLKKL
-15 YNGTFKENND
+15 Q
-25 NIETSS
+25 S
-31 KTKAKERKH
+31 KKDDKALDFSDAKEIEH
-40 LQEIDET
+40 QQHTYET
-47 YQPMELPED
+47 YQPIELPED
-56 ELVTFSDE
+56 ELVSFSDE
-64 VLDTNSRE
+64 ILDTNSRE
-72 SIEKFKHNLDILM
+72 TIEKFKHNLEILI

-135 YALEQKGINPYIE
+135 YALEQKGINPYSE
-148 IMGMNIPN
+148 IMGINIPN
-156 KAYEQSIQD
+156 ESYEQPIQD
-165 ISNVDETLGNILL
+165 IADEDKTLGDILL

-209 VFIDDINEFLASE
+209 VIMDDVNEFLASE

-227 AYHDAYLDISH
+227 SYRDAYLDISH
-238 ESLPVSAGALVL
+238 ESLPISTGAIVL
-250 IEDENYDRIMSD
+250 IGDENYDRIMSD

-267 QLVQRKIVRFK
+267 QLAQRRVIRFK

-291 KGALPSQVSAKYAD
+291 RGALPSQVSPQYAD

-312 ILDSSIRELAEKNN
+312 ILDSSIRELAEKNH

-331 SHGGQLQLEGGGHFS
+331 SHGGQLKLDGGGHFS
-346 SYYDDKNQDYEQAL
+346 SYYDDKNQDYEKAL
-360 NEFIKFLKQKFPEH
+360 NEFIRFLRQKFPEH
-374 EELFSEHLKLTE
+374 EELLPEHLKLTE
-386 NTSQEIVKHIG
+386 NTSYEIVKKIG
-397 TTKLLQAID
+397 TTKLLEAID
-406 EYNELASKRIEKT
+406 EYNELASKRIEQT
-419 LEEYKEDR
+419 LEEYKKDR

-439 ETIHFI
+439 ETIHLI
-445 NDFYKTHTECESLE
+445 DDFYKKNTDCESRE

-464 QKFLQGDTVKE
+464 QKFIQGDTVSE
-475 QLQASETVCELLASK
+475 QLQAAESVCELLATRNQDRSK
-490 NQNKS
+490 TIDGT
-495 ETMTTSETITYGN
+495 ETTTYRYDK
-508 EKITPAKAAENALR
+508 KITPAKVAENALR
-522 QSTTS
+522 KSTTS
-527 TVNACEKVERL
+527 IVKEAERVERL